1 MEEPVKRRR
10 RKKHHSGRKRKKFWV
25 RFILYFIYFSA
36 VFLSL
41 YYLFDRPAMMKEL
54 HKDPDI
60 FCYKV
65 FGTSLIFAV
74 GLALWMRKD
83 PRLTGK

>member
-1 MEEPVKRRR
+1 MEEVKKRRR
-10 RKKHHSGRKRKKFWV
+10 RHRRTSKKRKKFWI

-36 VFLSL
+36 IFLAL
-41 YYLFDRPAMMKEL
+41 YFLFDRPVMMREL
-54 HKDPDI
+54 RRDPDI

-65 FGTSLIFAV
+65 FGTSLAFAL

-83 PRLTGK
+83 PRLTTGK